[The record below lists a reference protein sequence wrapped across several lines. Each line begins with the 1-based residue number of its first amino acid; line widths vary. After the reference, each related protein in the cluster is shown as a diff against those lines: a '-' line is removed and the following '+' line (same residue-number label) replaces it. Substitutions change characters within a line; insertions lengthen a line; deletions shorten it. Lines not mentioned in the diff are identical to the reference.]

1 MGKLLKVGTL
11 ISANLLNNPLA
22 YYSLINFNFLLSH
35 TAHFD
40 KRTIP
45 PFLVFTTF
53 GFLLSVLF
61 LHFKQQD
68 NIAFVYSLNFYL
80 SLEFLIFPLI

>member
-1 MGKLLKVGTL
+1 MSKSLRNGIFIPVK
-11 ISANLLNNPLA
+11 LLNNLFLA
-22 YYSLINFNFLLSH
+22 SCSLINFSFLLLH

-40 KRTIP
+40 KSIIH
-45 PFLVFTTF
+45 PFLVLANL

-68 NIAFVYSLNFYL
+68 NIVLYIVSTFIY
-80 SLEFLIFPLI
+80 